1 MSSLLFSSGT
11 SAFHFLM
18 FFLNMLIL
26 LMRWPLKCSSWEKEL
41 SIQLKMMSLLTAS
54 SWCFENNCSFSGGQT
69 SQAVNDRA
77 YLRYHILT
85 IFALSEGQS
94 LPQSSQSIQGLDNPC
109 QVCTCLKLSLD
120 DSGFLPSFLL
130 AVSYLVW
137 RLFPAQFYFLPAQFY
152 FLPLCLSQAPLP
164 YSHVILLLPKYLF
177 WEDLNRYASTLC

>member
-1 MSSLLFSSGT
+1 MSSLFSSGT

-26 LMRWPLKCSSWEKEL
+26 LMRRPLKCSSWEREL

-69 SQAVNDRA
+69 SQAVNDWA

-94 LPQSSQSIQGLDNPC
+94 LPQSSRSIQGLDNPC

-120 DSGFLPSFLL
+120 DSASLPSFLL

-137 RLFPAQFYFLPAQFY
+137 RLFPAQFYFLP
-152 FLPLCLSQAPLP
+152 LCLSQAPLP
-164 YSHVILLLPKYLF
+164 DSHAILLLPKYLF
-177 WEDLNRYASTLC
+177 WEDLNRYTSTLC